1 MEAQYFNHN
10 NRKVAFYQSKT
21 EGQPLFLLH
30 GNSCSA
36 QFFEKQF
43 NSDLAKKYRLVAV
56 DLPGHGNSEK
66 AENAEEGYSIPGFVK
81 VVKEAVHQLNIHNA
95 VFVGHSLGGHILLE
109 AAEELPQAA
118 GFMVFGTPPL
128 GIPPAMD
135 KAFLPNPIIT
145 NLFKGELTSEEANQ
159 IAQAFLRPEH
169 TEAPDFMVNAL
180 LNTDQNMRPN
190 LGQSIGQGKY
200 KDELE
205 VVQHLEKPLAVL
217 HGAKEQLINGDYFS
231 EISIPTLW
239 DEEVKVV
246 SDAGHCPQ
254 WESPGMFNDLVV
266 KFTDTVTATVAVNN

>member
-21 EGQPLFLLH
+21 EGQPVFLLH

-36 QFFEKQF
+36 QIFEKQF
-43 NSDLAKKYRLVAV
+43 NSDLAENYRLVAI

-66 AENAEEGYSIPGFVK
+66 AENPEEVYSIPGFVN
-81 VVKEAVHQLNIHNA
+81 VVKEAVGQLNIPNA
-95 VFVGHSLGGHILLE
+95 VFIGHSLGGHILIE
-109 AAEELPQAA
+109 AAGELPQAT
-118 GFMVFGTPPL
+118 GFMIFGTPPL
-128 GIPPAMD
+128 GMPPAMD
-135 KAFLPNPIIT
+135 KAFLPNPIIP
-145 NLFKGELTSEEANQ
+145 NLFKGELTDEEADQ
-159 IAQAFLRPEH
+159 IVEAFLSPEQAH
-169 TEAPDFMVNAL
+169 VPDFMVNAL

-190 LGQSIGQGKY
+190 LGQSIGEGKY

-205 VVQHLEKPLAVL
+205 VIKNLGKPLAVL

-239 DEEVKVV
+239 DDEVKVV

-254 WESPGMFNDLVV
+254 WESPEMFNNFVV
-266 KFTDTVTATVAVNN
+266 KFTEAVTATVAVNN